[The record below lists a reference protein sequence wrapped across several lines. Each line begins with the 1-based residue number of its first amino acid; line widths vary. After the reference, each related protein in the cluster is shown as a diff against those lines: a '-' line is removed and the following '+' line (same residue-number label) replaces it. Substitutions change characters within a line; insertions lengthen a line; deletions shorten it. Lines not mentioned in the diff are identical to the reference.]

1 MASLTVK
8 MLRARLKKEGRSTK
22 GLKDQ
27 LADRLLATLQAK
39 EPTNKS
45 RGGGASWGNAAALCP
60 VSKEIERAL
69 LDSYK
74 YKAGSLSLCA
84 SPAPAP
90 SGLTRCP
97 CRDQRPRAPEPATA
111 AVQALLASPR
121 CGEVR
126 RGLLPARGVRPPID
140 PG

>member
-1 MASLTVK
+1 MPTHSVEEHVASLTVK

-27 LADRLLATLQAK
+27 LADRLLATLRAK
-39 EPTNKS
+39 EPTKKS
-45 RGGGASWGNAAALCP
+45 RGGGGSWGNAAALCP

-84 SPAPAP
+84 SPAPAHHP
-90 SGLTRCP
+90 
-97 CRDQRPRAPEPATA
+97 
-111 AVQALLASPR
+111 V
-121 CGEVR
+121 
-126 RGLLPARGVRPPID
+126 
-140 PG
+140 

>member
-1 MASLTVK
+1 MPTRTVEEHVASLTVK
-8 MLRARLKKEGRSTK
+8 MLRARLKEEGRSTK

-39 EPTNKS
+39 GPANKS
-45 RGGGASWGNAAALCP
+45 HGGGASWGNTAALCP

-84 SPAPAP
+84 SPAPTHHP
-90 SGLTRCP
+90 
-97 CRDQRPRAPEPATA
+97 
-111 AVQALLASPR
+111 V
-121 CGEVR
+121 
-126 RGLLPARGVRPPID
+126 
-140 PG
+140 

>member
-1 MASLTVK
+1 MPSRSVEEHVASLTVK
-8 MLRARLKKEGRSTK
+8 MLRARLKK
-22 GLKDQ
+22 Q

-39 EPTNKS
+39 EPANKS

-84 SPAPAP
+84 SPAPTHHP
-90 SGLTRCP
+90 
-97 CRDQRPRAPEPATA
+97 
-111 AVQALLASPR
+111 V
-121 CGEVR
+121 
-126 RGLLPARGVRPPID
+126 
-140 PG
+140 

>member
-1 MASLTVK
+1 MPSRSVEEHVASLTVK

-39 EPTNKS
+39 EPTKKS
-45 RGGGASWGNAAALCP
+45 RGGGGSWGNAAALCP

-69 LDSYK
+69 IDSYK

-84 SPAPAP
+84 SPAPTHHP
-90 SGLTRCP
+90 
-97 CRDQRPRAPEPATA
+97 
-111 AVQALLASPR
+111 V
-121 CGEVR
+121 
-126 RGLLPARGVRPPID
+126 
-140 PG
+140 

>member
-1 MASLTVK
+1 MPTRSVEEHVASLTVK

-27 LADRLLATLQAK
+27 LADRLLDTLSAK
-39 EPTNKS
+39 EPANKS
-45 RGGGASWGNAAALCP
+45 RGGSWGNAAALCP

-84 SPAPAP
+84 SPAPAHHP
-90 SGLTRCP
+90 
-97 CRDQRPRAPEPATA
+97 
-111 AVQALLASPR
+111 V
-121 CGEVR
+121 
-126 RGLLPARGVRPPID
+126 
-140 PG
+140 